1 VGDVQF
7 AVRLFLRSPGFAAVT
22 LLTLALGIGANT
34 AIFSVVS
41 GVLLQP
47 LPFAEPDRLVQ
58 LNETDPRNG
67 AGAVSYADLQDW
79 RKQNTSFAAMIPYGN
94 VSKNLENV
102 ADPERIA
109 TVWAGRGLFRMLGVE
124 PIAGRTFRDDDPLN
138 VVVIGAGFW
147 KRRFGGD
154 PALMGRTIALD
165 GESFTVIGVMPESFH
180 FPYRASQNELWIP
193 WEVSPQW
200 ANNRSYRVDFL
211 VGRLK
216 PGVTLDAARSELGV
230 IAKGLEVQYPDTNAG
245 RSALITPLSE
255 TVAGR
260 VRGALLTLLGAVG
273 LVLLIA
279 CANVANLL
287 LARAAARAREVSIR
301 AALGASRS
309 RLIRQF
315 LLESVLLAFAG
326 GLAGLL
332 LAVWGAGLL
341 LKLAVSQIPRAS
353 EIGLDWRVFA
363 FLFMLC
369 IGTGIGCGLAS
380 ALSASQVQIQTGLKQ
395 RRGRVRDGLVVAEI
409 ALAFVLLMGACLL
422 LRTFLHLQN
431 IPTGMVANNVLTLHM
446 TVSRPQLEIPG
457 AYGRYVHQ
465 IEERVGQIPD
475 VRAAGFIQYLPLQNS
490 GWFGGF
496 TILGRAPETD
506 ARMPRA
512 ELRYVSPGYFLAL
525 GIPIRRGRAFS
536 DRDTNDA
543 PLVILVNETLAR
555 RYFSNEDPVGQRTD
569 RGIIVGV
576 VGDVRQAGLD
586 RPPAPEIYYTFAQ
599 NTAASSDPGVTLVV
613 SSTIPPE
620 ALVSAV
626 RAAIREVNPNQVI
639 FNIKPMQRVIA
650 DSLADLNLYVW
661 LIGLFAALALT
672 LAAAGIYGV
681 ISYSVTKRT
690 QEFGIRLALGADA
703 KRLLRL
709 VLSHGAGLAGL
720 GLAVGAAGAFALTRL
735 LKSLLVGVT
744 PTDPATFAA
753 VGILL
758 AAVALIACLIP
769 ARRAMRVDPIVALR
783 YE

>member
-1 VGDVQF
+1 
-7 AVRLFLRSPGFAAVT
+7 
-22 LLTLALGIGANT
+22 
-34 AIFSVVS
+34 
-41 GVLLQP
+41 
-47 LPFAEPDRLVQ
+47 
-58 LNETDPRNG
+58 
-67 AGAVSYADLQDW
+67 
-79 RKQNTSFAAMIPYGN
+79 MIPYGN

-211 VGRLK
+211 VGKLK

-287 LARAAARAREVSIR
+287 LARAAARAHEVSIR

-315 LLESVLLAFAG
+315 LLESVLLAFTG

-341 LKLAVSQIPRAS
+341 LKLAASQIPRAS

-369 IGTGIGCGLAS
+369 IGTGIGCGLAP

-409 ALAFVLLMGACLL
+409 ALAFVLLMGAGLL

-431 IPTGMVANNVLTLHM
+431 IPTGIVANNVLTLHM
-446 TVSRPQLEIPG
+446 TVWRPQLEIPG

-465 IEERVGQIPD
+465 IEERVGQIPG
-475 VRAAGFIQYLPLQNS
+475 VRAAGFIQFLPLQNS

-512 ELRYVSPGYFLAL
+512 ELRYVSPGYFQAL

-543 PLVILVNETLAR
+543 PRVILVNETLAR

-720 GLAVGAAGAFALTRL
+720 GLVVGAAGAFALTRL